1 MTNEQRLSRRRL
13 LAAAG
18 GATAT
23 AAFLSKHGVAD
34 AAPDSTSIYSNAPAQ
49 DAQEVR
55 LLIRDD
61 IKSAYGAEAAV
72 ELWQSQ
78 FPAKI
83 SLDTPPGGADV
94 SQKIQAAQAAG
105 DLVWDGF
112 SVMEVPWNTEQW
124 VSRQLIVPL
133 DDYIAASTIPEA
145 KDVIAG
151 IIPSIAESLKF
162 DGKQY
167 SVPGNVG
174 SVALAWMT
182 DPLDRAGVTE
192 APVTWQ
198 EVHDAAAKI
207 YEAAPEYTPFDS
219 AASPL
224 CDLWSMIWGA
234 SDAPITA
241 DGLVDITGEAAIAAI
256 EWMKQMVSEELMPPT
271 RTAQGAATNQ
281 NFQDWQKGATAII
294 TSFDVAATINQ
305 QTFGKEAAV
314 NGLNMR
320 REKDQVRAGTPFWV
334 NSSVVLNKAKNPQGM
349 TDFLLWWF
357 GPNNEATGKQIAE
370 VAAKPCYQYTYD
382 KFVTGN
388 PDYEWENAAL
398 EVVRNSVPFPANT
411 TNVIQSKA
419 TQPWLEKAIS
429 GDVDPAEAMGNALK
443 EINDELAKL
452 KG

>member
-1 MTNEQRLSRRRL
+1 MTSEQRLSRRQL
-13 LAAAG
+13 LAGAG
-18 GATAT
+18 GAAAS
-23 AAFLSKHGVAD
+23 AAFLAAHGNSS
-34 AAPDSTSIYSNAPAQ
+34 AAPQPGPVFSDAPAQ
-49 DAQEVR
+49 DAQEIR

-61 IKSAYGAEAAV
+61 IKSAYAAEAAV
-72 ELWQSQ
+72 DLWQSQ
-78 FPAKI
+78 FPAKV

-94 SQKIQAAQAAG
+94 SQKIQAAQAAD

-112 SVMEVPWNTEQW
+112 SVMEVPWNTEEW
-124 VSRQLIVPL
+124 VSRGLILPL

-145 KDVIAG
+145 AQVIAG
-151 IIPSIAESLKF
+151 IIPSIAESLKY

-182 DPLDRAGVTE
+182 DPLNQAGITE
-192 APVTWQ
+192 APETWD
-198 EVHDAAAKI
+198 EVHEAAAKI
-207 YEAAPEYTPFDS
+207 YESAPDYTPFDS
-219 AASPL
+219 AGSPL

-241 DGLVDITGEAAIAAI
+241 DGLVDITGEASIAAI
-256 EWMKQMVSEELMPPT
+256 EWMKQMVSEELMPPV
-271 RTAQGAATNQ
+271 RTAIGAATNQ

-305 QTFGKEAAV
+305 QTFGQDAAV

-320 REKDQVRAGTPFWV
+320 REKGVVHAGTPFWV
-334 NSSVVLNKAKNPQGM
+334 NASVVLNKAKNPQGM
-349 TDFLLWWF
+349 ADFLLWWF
-357 GPNNEATGKQIAE
+357 SPSNEATGKQIAE

-388 PDYEWENAAL
+388 PAYEWENAAI

-411 TNVIQSKA
+411 TNTIQQKA

-429 GDVDPAEAMGNALK
+429 GDTDPAEAMQNALN
-443 EINDELAKL
+443 EINEEIAKQR
-452 KG
+452 G